1 MGCGEEVGAGPAG
14 FPPCRAGPVF
24 EEAAFNISRP
34 SAAAEIS
41 LAAFEHRFGD

>member
-1 MGCGEEVGAGPAG
+1 LWGAVGSQA
-14 FPPCRAGPVF
+14 RTGPVF

-41 LAAFEHRFGD
+41 LAAFEHRFGA